1 MATLQAIAASE
12 RWLVRGRYDHS
23 TTWTFTD
30 ELGQPQTVT
39 TSNGLSATVFEDTQT
54 HQRYLAIRGT
64 DDVQDLITD
73 AIDIGFLGTSLFQA
87 QYQSLAQKV
96 AEWQADGTLT
106 PTFTVT
112 GHSLGGYL
120 AASLLYDQPL
130 VVEHA
135 YLFNAPGQ
143 GGVVAS
149 TLNALLQAAT
159 GQDRQLSLD
168 LTRVTNVRAA
178 DGLSPIAGLGLAW
191 GSPVLVGVEDQHSP
205 DVDQPAAARNHSQR
219 VLADA
224 LAVYDLFAR
233 VDDSITPAAMRDL
246 LGASSG
252 RVSTTLEEAVT
263 SLSSVFLTDRRSVG
277 RESRD
282 ELYAAIDAVSAAV
295 DAGHARGETYSL
307 QALDP
312 DAASLRN
319 LARSDL
325 AVRVALAELNPF
337 VVRGIN
343 YDGRAQELSVQDPAT
358 GQGELTDSWLAD
370 RSAMLARQEIVN
382 RNDGYDSSLST
393 GPATAFA
400 DLTLNRV
407 VFSKAP
413 GAAPFRHVV
422 FGSEAN
428 DSALA
433 GDALDDRLYGMAG
446 NDAIDGLG
454 GADTIEGGS
463 GADQL
468 AGGDGVDR
476 LRGGGDADTLDGGA
490 GGDLLYG
497 DAGTDTL
504 HGGAGED
511 WLDGGRDR
519 DRLEGG
525 ADFDHYT
532 VRNDGQPDEVVD
544 ADGRGELIF
553 ADAGGR
559 TVSLR
564 GLAIADRGV
573 ANTWRLVDGAG
584 SVYVMTRNSPLT
596 ITAPDGTQVVLPE
609 FASGDLGVTLLNAA
623 VDEATTNTVVGDTQS
638 GKKDVL
644 AGSAANDLIQSG
656 LDDDTVAAGAG
667 ADRVQGGAGRD
678 ILRGQDGADV
688 VEGGSGADNLF
699 GDAGDDRLYADAA
712 AALDP
717 LTVVTQ
723 AIAAGHVAGVATQ
736 GDWLDGGAGADVL
749 VGATT
754 ADVLNGGGGS
764 DVIVGGGGADT
775 LLGDVG
781 FAPVGLNWSTTE
793 TIAGGAR
800 TRNFFGM
807 NGGPTDAPDGSGDM
821 LYGGGGND
829 FAMAGAGDDAV
840 YGDEGDD
847 FLQGEGG
854 SDTLSGGDGVDE
866 LLGDG
871 TPAATQ
877 PHGSDTLDGGAGND
891 KLTGGGG
898 ADRLDG
904 GAGDDVIIGDDAVAS
919 VALAEHGADVIDGG
933 TGADNIDGNGGDD
946 RIVGGADG
954 DTLRGSEGDDDLD
967 GGTGDDWLNGGAD
980 EDTMRG
986 GAGADE
992 LQGGEGADALDG
1004 GADADRLWGEA
1015 GDDTIAGDDG
1025 DDYLDGGDG
1034 VDQLDAGQGNDVLVG
1049 AAGDDALAGGDGDDQ
1064 LVGGGGADRIDGG
1077 AGGDRLWGQD
1087 DADDLAGG
1095 GADDLLMG
1103 GDGDDRLDGGAG
1115 DDGLWGD
1122 QGDDTLAGGG
1132 GRDLLAGGAGND
1144 RYLVD
1149 GAAGEV
1155 QIADDGGANTV
1166 SFGAGIAAGDLRLRV
1181 GVDAAGNANHLVLE
1195 LGADQRVTLLDALAG
1210 GAAGFDFAFADGE
1223 TLSLAELRALHDADP
1238 PAAAMQVEAATG
1250 LRGHHGT
1257 AGDDHLVAATGA
1269 EQQYGYAGNDTLTGG
1284 AGADTLDGGSG
1295 NDTLDGRGGDDL
1307 LKGGPGQ
1314 DLYVFSRTSGRDSI
1328 EERVTAPTPVSETDV
1343 VALAAGI
1350 APADVTLH
1358 RDGVDLVVAV
1368 GQTQAQLRVKG
1379 HFNTTEPTLNP
1390 ATGQTETW
1398 FADRRIE
1405 AIRFADS
1412 TVWDATAIA
1421 ARTVAGTP
1429 NAMSGTTANDTFTVD
1444 DAGDSVTEAVGGGSD
1459 VVRSSVSYALRP
1471 NVERL
1476 TLTGFVDLAAWANAG
1491 NAVSYLDGNAGNNT
1505 FNGPGTYVN
1514 ASGTPVTSVGGGEAG
1529 YAVMAGGAGDDT
1541 YWLRTNV
1548 GGQVVEAAAAG
1559 NDTVVLSGGD
1569 WITYTLPANVEQLR
1583 SAEGGSSYAA
1593 QTRYRTGNA
1602 LDNTIE
1608 GFRPYWLGAGP
1619 HNVIDGG
1626 AGADTMIGFD
1636 GNDVYIVD
1644 NAGDR
1649 VVDRG
1654 ADTASGWHAPA
1665 DEVRSSVSYV
1675 LPEHVEILTLTGATA
1690 IDGTGNDLANTLDG
1704 AANAAANTLRGGRGD
1719 DRYRVGAADL
1729 VVEHAGEGIDT
1740 IEIAGTGTRT
1750 YRPDDLPANV
1760 EGLAFGD
1767 DLGAADYEGDLRD
1780 DRVTGNGSANRLD
1793 GGSGD
1798 DRLAGG
1804 AGNDVLVGGTGDDLL
1819 DGGAGLDEV
1828 HLSRGFGQDQVV
1840 DSDRLYRVVFDATIA
1855 AGDVALRDGWLSVAG
1870 GSDRVHLAE
1879 GAELRFADGTVVSRA
1894 EFNAMLRASRS
1905 SAPTSGADLLTG
1917 TEAAD
1922 TLDALEDDDFVYGK
1936 GGDDTITGGAGDDR
1950 LFGDDGA
1957 DAIGGGTGRDQLR
1970 GGAGDDALDG
1980 GDDGDVLHGDD
1991 GADRLAG
1998 GAATD
2003 YLHGDAGDD
2012 DLDGGTDGDQLD
2024 GGAGADRLVGGDGDF
2039 DYLDGGDGDD
2049 QLFGDRIEG
2058 VGAGDGVDYLTG
2070 GAGNDTLTGG
2080 GGSDSLDGGA
2090 GNDTY
2095 VLQAGGGIDVVTD
2108 AAVEGETTVVLVD
2121 DGIAAAD
2128 LGLARVVD
2136 EWGWATLQLR
2146 ANGDADG
2153 LDLSEFGDAAHPLEI
2168 RFADGTVWTQAAI
2181 QERLYTRHGTD
2192 GADLL
2197 EGGEAT
2203 TGCWATPVPT
2213 ASTGTRATTSSMA
2226 APAPTPCRAGRATI
2240 PTSSTR
2246 PPTSSPS

>member
-1 MATLQAIAASE
+1 
-12 RWLVRGRYDHS
+12 
-23 TTWTFTD
+23 
-30 ELGQPQTVT
+30 
-39 TSNGLSATVFEDTQT
+39 
-54 HQRYLAIRGT
+54 
-64 DDVQDLITD
+64 
-73 AIDIGFLGTSLFQA
+73 
-87 QYQSLAQKV
+87 
-96 AEWQADGTLT
+96 
-106 PTFTVT
+106 
-112 GHSLGGYL
+112 
-120 AASLLYDQPL
+120 
-130 VVEHA
+130 
-135 YLFNAPGQ
+135 
-143 GGVVAS
+143 
-149 TLNALLQAAT
+149 
-159 GQDRQLSLD
+159 
-168 LTRVTNVRAA
+168 
-178 DGLSPIAGLGLAW
+178 
-191 GSPVLVGVEDQHSP
+191 
-205 DVDQPAAARNHSQR
+205 
-219 VLADA
+219 
-224 LAVYDLFAR
+224 
-233 VDDSITPAAMRDL
+233 MRDL
-246 LGASSG
+246 LAASSG

-263 SLSSVFLTDRRSVG
+263 ALSSIFLPARTSIV

-282 ELYAAIDAVSAAV
+282 GLYAAIDAVSAAV
-295 DAGHARGETYSL
+295 DAGHARGEVYSL
-307 QALDP
+307 EALNP
-312 DAASLRN
+312 EATSLRN

-337 VVRGIN
+337 VVRGID
-343 YDGRAQELSVQDPAT
+343 YDARAQELSIHDQAT

-370 RSAMLARQEIVN
+370 RAAMLARQEVVN
-382 RNDGYDSSLST
+382 RNDGYDGSPSI

-400 DLTLNRV
+400 DIGLSRV

-413 GAAPFRHVV
+413 GGAPFRHVV
-422 FGSEAN
+422 FGTRNN
-428 DSALA
+428 DVALA

-454 GADTIEGGS
+454 GADHIEGGS
-463 GADQL
+463 GNDQL

-476 LRGGGDADTLDGGA
+476 LRGGADADTLDGGA

-504 HGGAGED
+504 YGGAGDD
-511 WLDGGRDR
+511 WLEGGRER

-564 GLAIADRGV
+564 GLAIADRGA
-573 ANTWRLVDGAG
+573 ANTWRMVDGAG

-596 ITAPDGTQVVLPE
+596 ITAPDGAQVVLPD

-623 VDEATTNTVVGDTQS
+623 VDEATTNTIVGDTQS
-638 GKKDVL
+638 GKKDSL

-688 VEGGSGADNLF
+688 VEGGTEADNLF

-736 GDWLDGGAGADVL
+736 GDWLDGGEGADVL

-793 TIAGGAR
+793 TITGDAR
-800 TRNFFGM
+800 IRNFFGM
-807 NGGPTDAPDGSGDM
+807 NGGPTDAANGSGDA

-854 SDTLSGGDGVDE
+854 SDTLSGGAGADE

-877 PHGSDTLDGGAGND
+877 PHGNDTLDGGAGND

-898 ADRLDG
+898 ADHLAGGDG
-904 GAGDDVIIGDDAVAS
+904 NDVIVGDDATAD
-919 VALAEHGADVIDGG
+919 VALADHGADVVDGG
-933 TGADNIDGNGGDD
+933 AGADNIDGNGGAD
-946 RIVGGADG
+946 RIQGGADG

-967 GGTGDDWLNGGAD
+967 GGAGDDWLNGGAD
-980 EDTMRG
+980 DDTMLG

-992 LQGGEGADALDG
+992 LQGGDGADALDG

-1034 VDQLDAGQGNDVLVG
+1034 IDRLDAGAGNDVLVG
-1049 AAGDDALAGGDGDDQ
+1049 AAGDDGLAGGDGDDQ
-1064 LVGGGGADRIDGG
+1064 LVGGDGSDAIDGG

-1087 DADDLAGG
+1087 DDDVLAGG
-1095 GADDLLMG
+1095 DAGDLLMG
-1103 GDGDDRLDGGAG
+1103 GEGNDRLDGGAG

-1122 QGDDTLAGGG
+1122 AGDDTLAGGG

-1144 RYLVD
+1144 TYVVD
-1149 GAAGEV
+1149 GEAGEV
-1155 QIADDGGANTV
+1155 QIADTAGANTV
-1166 SFGAGIAAGDLRLRV
+1166 AFGASIAAGDLRLRV
-1181 GVDAAGNANHLVLE
+1181 GTDPAGYANHLVLE
-1195 LGADQRVTLLDALAG
+1195 LGSDRRVTLLDALAD
-1210 GAAGFDFAFADGE
+1210 GAASFDFAFAGGE
-1223 TLSLAELRALHDADP
+1223 TLSLAELRALHDTD
-1238 PAAAMQVEAATG
+1238 PAAATMPVEAATT
-1250 LRGHHGT
+1250 LYGHHGT
-1257 AGDDHLVAATGA
+1257 SGDDHLVAATTA

-1284 AGADTLDGGSG
+1284 SGDDTLDGGSG
-1295 NDTLDGRGGDDL
+1295 NDTLDGRGGDDV
-1307 LKGGPGQ
+1307 LKGGAGQ
-1314 DLYVFSRTSGRDSI
+1314 DIYAFSRTSGRDSV
-1328 EERVTAPTPVSETDV
+1328 EERVTASTPVSESDV

-1358 RDGVDLVVAV
+1358 RDGADLVIAV
-1368 GQTQAQLRVKG
+1368 GQTEAQLRIRG
-1379 HFNTTEPTLNP
+1379 HFTTTEATFNP

-1405 AIRFADS
+1405 AIRFADG
-1412 TVWDATAIA
+1412 TVWDAAALA

-1429 NAMSGTTANDTFTVD
+1429 NAMTGTTANDTFTVD
-1444 DAGDSVTEAVGGGSD
+1444 DAGDAVTEAAGGGSD
-1459 VVRSSVSYALRP
+1459 VIRSSVSYALRP

-1476 TLTGFVDLAAWANAG
+1476 TLTGFVDLSAWANAG
-1491 NAVSYLDGNAGNNT
+1491 NPVSYLDGNAGNNT
-1505 FNGPGTYVN
+1505 FNGPGTYLN
-1514 ASGTPVTSVGGGEAG
+1514 ASGTPVTSLGGGEAG
-1529 YAVMAGGAGDDT
+1529 YAVMAGGLGDDT
-1541 YWLRTNV
+1541 YWLRPNI
-1548 GGQVVEAAAAG
+1548 GGQVVEAVGAG
-1559 NDTVVLSGGD
+1559 NDTVVLSGAD
-1569 WITYTLPANVEQLR
+1569 WIAYTLPANVEKLR

-1654 ADTASGWHAPA
+1654 PDTASVWYAPA
-1665 DEVRSSVSYV
+1665 DEVRASVSYV
-1675 LPEHVEILTLTGATA
+1675 LPEHVEILTLTGAAA
-1690 IDGTGNDLANTLDG
+1690 IDGAGNDLANTLDG
-1704 AANAAANTLRGGRGD
+1704 TANAAANTLRGGRGD
-1719 DRYRVGAADL
+1719 DRYRAGANDI
-1729 VVEHAGEGIDT
+1729 VVEHAGEGTDT
-1740 IEIAGTGTRT
+1740 IELAGTGTRT
-1750 YRPDDLPANV
+1750 YTPDDLPANV

-1767 DLGAADYEGDLRD
+1767 DLGAADYIGDLRG
-1780 DRVTGNGSANRLD
+1780 DRVTGNASSNRLE
-1793 GGSGD
+1793 GGAGD

-1804 AGNDVLVGGTGDDLL
+1804 AGNDTLVGGTGDDLL
-1819 DGGAGLDEV
+1819 DGGAGLDEI
-1828 HLSRGFGQDQVV
+1828 HLARGFGQDQVV
-1840 DSDRLYRVVFDATIA
+1840 DSDRLYRVVFDASIA
-1855 AGDVALRDGWLSVAG
+1855 AGDVSLRDGWLSVAG
-1870 GSDRVHLAE
+1870 GNDRVHLGE
-1879 GAELRFADGTVVSRA
+1879 GAELRFADGTVVSRT
-1894 EFNAMLRASRS
+1894 EFNAMLRASGS
-1905 SAPTSGADLLTG
+1905 GVPTSGADLLTG

-1936 GGDDTITGGAGDDR
+1936 GGNDAVTGGAGDDR

-1957 DAIGGGTGRDQLR
+1957 DAVQGGAGRDQLW
-1970 GGAGDDALDG
+1970 GGAGDDTLDG

-1991 GADRLAG
+1991 GADRL
-1998 GAATD
+1998 
-2003 YLHGDAGDD
+2003 
-2012 DLDGGTDGDQLD
+2012 
-2024 GGAGADRLVGGDGDF
+2024 
-2039 DYLDGGDGDD
+2039 
-2049 QLFGDRIEG
+2049 
-2058 VGAGDGVDYLTG
+2058 TG
-2070 GAGNDTLTGG
+2070 GAWGRLPPWRRGRRRPRRRHRGRPARRWGRRRSPRRWRRRFRLPRRRRRRRPALRRRHRRHRRRRRGRLSDRRRRQRHADGGWRRRFARRRRRQRYLRPAIRRRHRRRDRRGG
-2080 GGSDSLDGGA
+2080 GGR
-2090 GNDTY
+2090 
-2095 VLQAGGGIDVVTD
+2095 
-2108 AAVEGETTVVLVD
+2108 D
-2121 DGIAAAD
+2121 DGR
-2128 LGLARVVD
+2128 AR
-2136 EWGWATLQLR
+2136 R
-2146 ANGDADG
+2146 
-2153 LDLSEFGDAAHPLEI
+2153 
-2168 RFADGTVWTQAAI
+2168 
-2181 QERLYTRHGTD
+2181 
-2192 GADLL
+2192 
-2197 EGGEAT
+2197 
-2203 TGCWATPVPT
+2203 
-2213 ASTGTRATTSSMA
+2213 
-2226 APAPTPCRAGRATI
+2226 
-2240 PTSSTR
+2240 
-2246 PPTSSPS
+2246 